1 MRLRIGEACAMLSGS
16 GRPIAHIA
24 DEVGY
29 ASLANFN
36 RQFKSLKQMTPRAY
50 RGQFARPVRA

>member
-1 MRLRIGEACAMLSGS
+1 MLSGS
-16 GRPIAHIA
+16 SRPIAHIA

-36 RQFKSLKQMTPRAY
+36 RQFRSLKQMTPRAY
-50 RGQFARPVRA
+50 RGQFTRPARA